1 MCENE
6 NIIFVFFNFIVNEHR
21 EVEVY
26 FTNVSDFQH
35 CTYTIRGYTVRER
48 NEKKKTKKN
57 YSSPT
62 SLFSPSISGFFF
74 YFNFNFD
81 IL

>member
-6 NIIFVFFNFIVNEHR
+6 NILFVFFNFIVNEHR

-48 NEKKKTKKN
+48 NEKKNEKKLLVAHE
-57 YSSPT
+57 SFLSVDFRVFF
-62 SLFSPSISGFFF
+62 LFQF
-74 YFNFNFD
+74 
-81 IL
+81 